1 MNHPLD
7 DILVARNE
15 LPLQW
20 ADDYRAYRVRVTR
33 KLVRLRKEYKMV
45 QRPAK
50 GSSST
55 AVATTEGSE
64 GKKQRVQRPHK
75 SVTPAD
81 VAQDAA
87 VVRVLL
93 CLAERAWAEAMR
105 TSSLVEARLGAPGTR
120 LRKAREHVRSKLAKA
135 AGYAERAAELLE
147 EAVAAGNTGKTE
159 VTETARLEVQA
170 YAAMVKGH
178 HAYESHRWAQCVQT
192 YSVARVALVALANKA
207 PTSGGSKDLL
217 LDVVQTVVDEHLG
230 YAVYQLRKVRPLRV
244 GPLAQQAALEQAGT
258 HPAVKLVQKVD
269 AGVLSTEAMEASAA
283 NKVRTVTWRAHS
295 AAVSNEDVGAALFE
309 TGELDKALAAKLET
323 AAGGAVTAALP
334 LFDPVLEAWQDTQD
348 LVKANIKQSEEA
360 ASAAPHQQSIQD
372 QYIVATFVGYS
383 LLLRRIQRDTL
394 LLKQLTS
401 KTTTKKLRKMAEHAH
416 DLIRI
421 HETILQST
429 AQLLALPGVHTDSA
443 LFAALTGL
451 DLFYTAGRLSLI
463 AGALFVAGE
472 QREALA
478 VYERAGATLS
488 KCVAATATGNVLQS
502 AEFPV
507 GVLDQEMLETAV
519 LESETR
525 RLQAQAVLTSE
536 TLKSNT
542 TKTSNVAV
550 IDSLSTYPHLPTK
563 SIATNL
569 VNLKAQ
575 KLEPVFVKPVFFDIA
590 FNYIE
595 YGSSKEG
602 VLSHPTHGSAS
613 AAVEAA
619 GSAGDVAVEETG
631 TKKGFLKGLWGR

>member
-1 MNHPLD
+1 MDHPLD
-7 DILVARNE
+7 DILLARNE

-20 ADDYRAYRVRVTR
+20 ADDYRAYRIRVTR

-45 QRPAK
+45 QRPSKSA
-50 GSSST
+50 SS
-55 AVATTEGSE
+55 AVATTATEGSE
-64 GKKQRVQRPHK
+64 GKKKRVQRPHK
-75 SVTPAD
+75 TVTLAD
-81 VAQDAA
+81 VAQDAG

-135 AGYAERAAELLE
+135 AAYAERAAALLE
-147 EAVAAGNTGKTE
+147 EAPTEAGKGE

-192 YSVARVALVALANKA
+192 YAVARVALVALANTA

-244 GPLAQQAALEQAGT
+244 GPLAQQAALEQAGS

-309 TGELDKALAAKLET
+309 TGELDKALAAKLAALSASA
-323 AAGGAVTAALP
+323 AAGAATAALP

-401 KTTTKKLRKMAEHAH
+401 KTIAKKPRKMAEHAH

-443 LFAALTGL
+443 LFAALTSL

-463 AGALFVAGE
+463 AGALFVSGE

-478 VYERAGATLS
+478 VYERASGTLS
-488 KCVAATATGNVLQS
+488 KCVTSAGGNVLQS

-507 GVLDQEMLETAV
+507 GVLDQEMLDDAV
-519 LESETR
+519 AESETKR
-525 RLQAQAVLTSE
+525 IQAQAVLTSDA
-536 TLKSNT
+536 LKSSST
-542 TKTSNVAV
+542 ISKGAV
-550 IDSLSTYPHLPTK
+550 IDSLNTYPHLPTAA
-563 SIATNL
+563 IASNL

-595 YGSSKEG
+595 YGGSKQG
-602 VLSHPTHGSAS
+602 VLSHPTHGTGSGSGEGGAHGVG
-613 AAVEAA
+613 AEEAGA
-619 GSAGDVAVEETG
+619 
-631 TKKGFLKGLWGR
+631 KKGFLKGLWGR